1 MKKGS
6 LILLFICAISVSLV
20 LGIFLGRNLHNED
33 VVLSNNTTYETVP
46 VQMERQDYRLDINE
60 ATKLQLMELPGIGE
74 IIADRILAY
83 REKNGSFQST
93 DELMKVEGIGEKKLQ
108 DIAELIKAGG

>member
-20 LGIFLGRNLHNED
+20 IGIFIGRNLRNED
-33 VVLSNNTTYETVP
+33 VVLSSNTAETQP
-46 VQMERQDYRLDINE
+46 VQMEVQDFHLDINE
-60 ATKLQLMELPGIGE
+60 ATKVQLMELPGIGE

-83 REKNGSFQST
+83 REENGPFQST
-93 DELMKVEGIGEKKLQ
+93 DELLKVEGIGEKKLQ